1 MQWEQKIVHLNYNLV
16 TMNIENA
23 KMLNQY
29 CEYFMNYFDNRNK
42 TEYATGQCFIY
53 EADCLTCQLFSSKY
67 VTKQE
72 KCI

>member
-1 MQWEQKIVHLNYNLV
+1 
-16 TMNIENA
+16 
-23 KMLNQY
+23 MLNQY

-72 KCI
+72 KCIWYMW